1 MKKKFLIPLLLALLL
16 LSACAGKSGMPADG
30 QYTIEAM
37 LTGGSGRASV
47 DSPAALTIQDG
58 KATATVVW
66 SSPFYEWMQVDGVQ
80 YDPVQMEGNATFVIP
95 VTLDQDMPV
104 SAQTVA
110 MSEPHVVEY
119 TLRFDS
125 ATVKPAE

>member
-1 MKKKFLIPLLLALLL
+1 MKKQVLIPLLLVLLL
-16 LSACAGKSGMPADG
+16 LSACAGKGGMPEDG
-30 QYTIEAM
+30 TYLIEAT
-37 LTGGSGRASV
+37 LSGGSGRASV
-47 DSPAALTIQDG
+47 ESPTALTVQDG

-80 YDPVQMEGNATFVIP
+80 YAPVQAEGNATFVIP
-95 VTLDQDMPV
+95 LTLDADMPV

-110 MSEPHVVEY
+110 MSEPHVVDY

>member
-1 MKKKFLIPLLLALLL
+1 MKKIFLIPLLLVLLL
-16 LSACAGKSGMPADG
+16 LSACAGKGGMPADG
-30 QYTIEAM
+30 AYFIETA
-37 LTGGSGRASV
+37 LSGGSGRASIA
-47 DSPAALTIQDG
+47 SPAALTVQDG

-80 YDPVQMEGNATFVIP
+80 YAPVQQEGNATFVIP

>member
-1 MKKKFLIPLLLALLL
+1 MKKQILIPLLLVLLL
-16 LSACAGKSGMPADG
+16 LSACAGKGGLLEDG
-30 QYTIEAM
+30 AYTIEAT
-37 LTGGSGRASV
+37 LIGGSGRASV
-47 DSPAALTIQDG
+47 ESPAALTVLDG

-66 SSPFYEWMQVDGVQ
+66 SSPFYEWMQAGGAQ
-80 YDPVQMEGNATFVIP
+80 YAPVQQEGNAMFVIP